1 MVEDASPGGLFR
13 LTPLGMA
20 VSAPVAQPAT
30 PVLASRLS
38 AAPDASSI
46 EHAKSIIAKNNC
58 LVCHRIGQEG
68 GDIGPSLNGVGTRRT
83 PDQIQATIL
92 TPPSKTSAG
101 APNPMPSYEDKISDE
116 DLKSLAQYLSTLPS
130 LP

>member
-1 MVEDASPGGLFR
+1 
-13 LTPLGMA
+13 
-20 VSAPVAQPAT
+20 VAQPALT
-30 PVLASRLS
+30 SS
-38 AAPDASSI
+38 AADGEAAPNVSSS
-46 EHAKSIIAKNNC
+46 EHVKSVIANNNC
-58 LVCHRIGQEG
+58 LVCHRIGRDG